1 MSEPKGREAT
11 AASSS
16 SSKKRAAPPGFKLIE
31 EGSASMLFSEGNEVF
46 YNKVQ
51 VRRTGEVAA
60 TPKQQPRLDG
70 DGVRHSAS

>member
-11 AASSS
+11 AASSSS

-51 VRRTGEVAA
+51 VRR
-60 TPKQQPRLDG
+60 
-70 DGVRHSAS
+70 